1 MIKEEFILEVASRVP
16 AYSDFL
22 KSNALH
28 VEHGFESLKLT
39 NKKNYLLQY
48 PIEQLC
54 WDGNIKEA
62 HIFGA
67 SSGFSKSGT
76 IFWPKRPQDEAN
88 YLEAV
93 EASLVKNYTIDKK
106 STLVIICLAFG
117 SWIGGMQIAS
127 NMRQLAS
134 LAKYDFS
141 VATPGLNL
149 REAVEIYKRFSS
161 IYEQTLFITNPSNI
175 NLIIAIMKDQNILR
189 ADGSTYFPVVGE
201 YFSEQERKKVAI
213 TFGHSKESPF
223 CVWTGYGS
231 ADTGDLGIESE
242 STIKL
247 RKFFDKNPHLT
258 QEFFDSDEAPMIF
271 VTPPNAYL
279 EIIDENIVVTK
290 DQLIPLV
297 RYNTLDRGGL
307 LQKKRLEKIVT
318 KDLYE
323 ALPENMLY
331 VFGRASDS
339 IIFYGTN
346 LMISDIKSFLLT
358 LDESFKY
365 GGLFEIKELHDNEIT
380 TFEFTI
386 FITCDEDEQLT
397 QKYYGELLKFLKSSS
412 LEFDAK
418 YDILSSSVK
427 KELIVVKTDNIQNIS
442 AKIKHH
448 YIVKGD

>member
-1 MIKEEFILEVASRVP
+1 MIKEEFILDVASRVP

-22 KSNALH
+22 KSNALC
-28 VEHGFESLKLT
+28 VEQGFESLKIT

-54 WDGNIKEA
+54 WDGNIKAA

-93 EASLVKNYTIDKK
+93 EASLVKNYAIDKK

-149 REAVEIYKRFSS
+149 KEAVEIYKRFSS
-161 IYEQTLFITNPSNI
+161 VYDQALFITNPSNI
-175 NLIIAIMKDQNILR
+175 NLISAIMKDQDILK
-189 ADGSTYFPVVGE
+189 ADGSVYFPVVGE
-201 YFSEQERKKVAI
+201 YFSEQERKKVAT
-213 TFGHSKESPF
+213 TFGHDESSPF

-242 STIKL
+242 ATIKL

-258 QEFFDSDEAPMIF
+258 QEFFNSDEAPMIF
-271 VTPPNAYL
+271 VTSSNAYI
-279 EIIDENIVVTK
+279 EIIDGDIVVTK

-297 RYNTLDRGGL
+297 RYNTLDNGGL
-307 LQKKRLEKIVT
+307 LQKERLETIVA
-318 KDLYE
+318 KDLYD
-323 ALPENMLY
+323 ALPQSMLY
-331 VFGRASDS
+331 VFGRASDA

-346 LMISDIKSFLLT
+346 LMVSDIKKFLLT

-365 GGLFEIKELHDNEIT
+365 GGLFEVKELHDNEIT
-380 TFEFTI
+380 TFEFKI
-386 FITCDEDEQLT
+386 FTTCDEDKQLS
-397 QKYYGELLKFLKSSS
+397 QKYYSSLLKFLKSSS

-418 YDILSSSVK
+418 YDTLSSSVK
-427 KELIVVKTDNIQNIS
+427 QNLIIVKTDNIQNIS
-442 AKIKHH
+442 TKVKHH
-448 YIVKGD
+448 YIVKES